1 LAAANKRIGNILK
14 KADDVQGDVNESLLA
29 EAAEKALFKTMQR
42 LTPEAHKQWV
52 AGDYTASLQ
61 TLSALRTPVDA
72 FFDDVMV
79 NAEDLAL
86 RHNRQRLLK
95 QLHVAMN
102 QVADLACL
110 AV

>member
-1 LAAANKRIGNILK
+1 
-14 KADDVQGDVNESLLA
+14 
-29 EAAEKALFKTMQR
+29 
-42 LTPEAHKQWV
+42 
-52 AGDYTASLQ
+52 
-61 TLSALRTPVDA
+61 VDA

-102 QVADLACL
+102 QVADLASL